1 MTTKWVSSWSLCS
14 SPSWSSS
21 CRLDLRLD
29 LHRDLRVD
37 KGEDQKQDKR
47 KRRSGSSSRKAAE
60 RQQQRKQK
68 KNVCC
73 CRSTGR
79 CGQQGRY
86 DRGFRRDI
94 HEIFLFACP
103 SSPFTL
109 LVLFLCCLF
118 AFWLL
123 MHKGH
128 KRRCKSL
135 TYVKNMCI
143 ICKEYVHNMYT
154 HYRVSVL
161 FTYTIIP
168 DHPVRTLTQNM
179 RLIKKLHVHTK

>member
-1 MTTKWVSSWSLCS
+1 MRPTRKIRPWL
-14 SPSWSSS
+14 SP
-21 CRLDLRLD
+21 R
-29 LHRDLRVD
+29 HP
-37 KGEDQKQDKR
+37 
-47 KRRSGSSSRKAAE
+47 
-60 RQQQRKQK
+60 
-68 KNVCC
+68 
-73 CRSTGR
+73 
-79 CGQQGRY
+79 
-86 DRGFRRDI
+86 

-118 AFWLL
+118 AFSLL

-135 TYVKNMCI
+135 TYVKHMCI

-161 FTYTIIP
+161 VTYTINT
-168 DHPVRTLTQNM
+168 DHPVRLLTQKM
-179 RLIKKLHVHTK
+179 RLINKFM